1 VSAPFFAAWLAA
13 ALQLGSGAPAD
24 APASLDGGASAD
36 AEDVEE
42 VGTPLAP
49 SPDAGAPL
57 APSPPEDAG
66 PERLVA
72 PPAEPAPVQDELPD
86 FVPEAQPQ
94 LPAAGVAP
102 LEQPSAQPTARV
114 GGQLR
119 LYGAVDTAFDSF
131 GGEPLPENVAELRA
145 QASVSADVELSPSVR
160 LRLAPRAFYRAVTQ
174 RGGRRAKATWEL
186 LPPEAWVDLYGAKV
200 DVRLGYQVVT
210 FGANPLL
217 SPADVLNPR
226 DLRQWLLTAE
236 PEDFKLPHLAA
247 RASADVGGWQVTAA
261 WFPLFQ
267 PHLYDVYGQDLGLHD
282 VDVSLPQLPDAS
294 VEDRLQAR
302 ILETERPADV
312 PWPGDVGIRATRKVG
327 AATVGASWS
336 WTTEKLPQV
345 TLDPELSA
353 VLVDRA
359 AGRVPSG
366 AALLSLQ
373 QRFEAGE
380 RLWRGRCE
388 KGHVLAA
395 EASALVGPAQLD
407 VDLGYSPAQTFV
419 NDRFQPVRKQALTA
433 VVGLG
438 QAEDSELFYAV
449 TWLGLAVPGV
459 AADELLVVLEPG
471 TARGAPRWAFATGLL
486 ATVGYRAL
494 DRRLE
499 VSVRAA
505 LETRGFGFAPRVAY
519 QVSDRLTVLVAGE
532 LYQGE
537 SWSPFG
543 LLGRNDQ
550 VIAGMQLSL

>member
-1 VSAPFFAAWLAA
+1 VSAPFLAAWLAA
-13 ALQLGSGAPAD
+13 ALQLGTAAPADPVEVQDGGTDVGSQAAD
-24 APASLDGGASAD
+24 APAEL
-36 AEDVEE
+36 
-42 VGTPLAP
+42 L
-49 SPDAGAPL
+49 PDAGLPGALDPPAGTEPPGVTDPPAPEDLPEFSPEAPPPPGLLEVAPL
-57 APSPPEDAG
+57 
-66 PERLVA
+66 ER
-72 PPAEPAPVQDELPD
+72 
-86 FVPEAQPQ
+86 PEAQPTVR
-94 LPAAGVAP
+94 AA
-102 LEQPSAQPTARV
+102 
-114 GGQLR
+114 GQLR
-119 LYGAVDTAFDSF
+119 LYGAVDTAFDSL
-131 GGEPLPENVAELRA
+131 GGEPLPENVAEVRA
-145 QASVSADVELSPSVR
+145 HASVSADVELSPSVR
-160 LRLAPRAFYRAVTQ
+160 LRLAPRGFYRAVTQ

-186 LPPEAWVDLYGAKV
+186 LPPEAWVDLYGPKV
-200 DVRLGYQVVT
+200 DLRLGYQVVS

-226 DLRQWLLTAE
+226 DLRQWLLSAE
-236 PEDFKLPHLAA
+236 PEDFKLPNLAA
-247 RASADVGGWQVTAA
+247 RASADVAGWQVTAA

-282 VDVSLPQLPDAS
+282 VELEVPQLPDPS

-312 PWPGDVGIRATRKVG
+312 PWPGDVGLRATRKVG
-327 AATVGASWS
+327 VATLGASWS

-353 VLVDRA
+353 VLVDRS

-380 RLWRGRCE
+380 RLWRGRYD

-433 VVGLG
+433 VVGIS

-471 TARGAPRWAFATGLL
+471 TARGAARWAFATGLL

-505 LETRGFGFAPRVAY
+505 VETRGFGLAPRVAY
-519 QVSDRLTVLVAGE
+519 QVSDRWTVLVAGE

>member
-1 VSAPFFAAWLAA
+1 MSAPFLAAWLAA
-13 ALQLGSGAPAD
+13 ALQLGGEVPTDPTDAADGTVLPDGGTTTGPESVQPAAEPLPGAEVPRAPD
-24 APASLDGGASAD
+24 APAAPAPDDLPDFTP
-36 AEDVEE
+36 E
-42 VGTPLAP
+42 PLAP
-49 SPDAGAPL
+49 
-57 APSPPEDAG
+57 
-66 PERLVA
+66 
-72 PPAEPAPVQDELPD
+72 PALGE
-86 FVPEAQPQ
+86 
-94 LPAAGVAP
+94 VAP
-102 LEQPSAQPTARV
+102 LEQPPVQPTARA

-131 GGEPLPENVAELRA
+131 GGEPLPENVAELRGH
-145 QASVSADVELSPSVR
+145 ASVYADVELSSSVR

-186 LPPEAWVDLYGAKV
+186 LPPEAWVDVYGAKV
-200 DVRLGYQVVT
+200 DLRLGYQVVS

-226 DLRQWLLTAE
+226 DLRQWLLTVE
-236 PEDFKLPHLAA
+236 PEDFKLPNLAA
-247 RASADVGGWQVTAA
+247 RASADVGGWQVTGA

-267 PHLYDVYGQDLGLHD
+267 PHVYDVYGQDLGLHD
-282 VDVSLPQLPDAS
+282 VALDVPQLPDPS

-327 AATVGASWS
+327 AATLGASWS

-345 TLDPELSA
+345 TVDPELSA

-366 AALLSLQ
+366 ASLLSLQ
-373 QRFEAGE
+373 QRFDGGE
-380 RLWRGRCE
+380 RLWRGRYE

-407 VDLGYSPAQTFV
+407 VDLAYSPAQTFV

-433 VVGLG
+433 VVGLS

-459 AADELLVVLEPG
+459 GAEELLVVLEPG

-486 ATVGYRAL
+486 ATAGYRAL

-499 VSVRAA
+499 LSVRAA
-505 LETRGFGFAPRVAY
+505 LEMRGFGLAPRVAY
-519 QVSDRLTVLVAGE
+519 QVSERVTVWASGE

-550 VIAGMQLSL
+550 VMAGMQLSL